1 MPAGISATA
10 INALNSTTAAAT
22 MLAVTTGRQ
31 RLRPRMPKA
40 NSAAPGTNATH
51 HSSQAVACRLL
62 ASLCRSSGS
71 SGSTPSPTNPI
82 ADSSSNC
89 VPTRAGQ
96 PASAGRRCRRSSAAT
111 AANTPVST
119 KPNRLNPSA
128 RGTPFAPS
136 TATGCQL
143 CE

>member
-1 MPAGISATA
+1 MARRLADMKKHNSRSG
-10 INALNSTTAAAT
+10 ALAAAT

-71 SGSTPSPTNPI
+71 SGSGSTGS
-82 ADSSSNC
+82 D
-89 VPTRAGQ
+89 AG
-96 PASAGRRCRRSSAAT
+96 
-111 AANTPVST
+111 ST
-119 KPNRLNPSA
+119 
-128 RGTPFAPS
+128 
-136 TATGCQL
+136 
-143 CE
+143 E